1 MSRTPSP
8 PHSYRCPRFFCT
20 LNLKL
25 NCSTGSQRL
34 LVEVGLGLAA
44 LPPWDGKTREIQ
56 GDFKA
61 FLSSDGSNISNRDLE
76 GWTRQEVGD
85 RGYR

>member
-1 MSRTPSP
+1 M
-8 PHSYRCPRFFCT
+8 
-20 LNLKL
+20 
-25 NCSTGSQRL
+25 
-34 LVEVGLGLAA
+34 VEVGLGLAA

-56 GDFKA
+56 GDLNLMLFV
-61 FLSSDGSNISNRDLE
+61 FRWINISNRDLE

>member
-1 MSRTPSP
+1 M
-8 PHSYRCPRFFCT
+8 
-20 LNLKL
+20 
-25 NCSTGSQRL
+25 
-34 LVEVGLGLAA
+34 VEVGLGLAA

-56 GDFKA
+56 GDLNLRL
-61 FLSSDGSNISNRDLE
+61 LSSDVSNISNRDLE